1 FFAAQAAL
9 AQRKAPQHTRF
20 LFYTWENIYRER
32 TYASRISFVYRS
44 IEKRC
49 YEAFHGAICATESAH
64 QVLRRKGFTKPAAVI
79 PYGIDSSFAAT
90 ASIPKAEARAM
101 LHLPDDFLVGY
112 VGRLLSMKGIDV
124 LMSAFS
130 RFNQGLLL
138 IVGTGE
144 EERNLR
150 SLIASLG
157 IGDRVRLVG
166 SVPHEQVPLYMRAL
180 DVLVLPSRTTPLWQE
195 QLGRVLLEAMAT
207 ETVVV
212 GSSSGAIPEVIGDA
226 GLVFQED
233 NVEQLSEMLTRL
245 QEQSSLM
252 DEMRVRGVRR
262 VLDRFTWKRFA
273 QDMAAFWESL
283 R

>member
-1 FFAAQAAL
+1 
-9 AQRKAPQHTRF
+9 
-20 LFYTWENIYRER
+20 
-32 TYASRISFVYRS
+32 
-44 IEKRC
+44 
-49 YEAFHGAICATESAH
+49 
-64 QVLRRKGFTKPAAVI
+64 VI